1 MTKNRL
7 RLITILI
14 TALLWAGSA
23 SAQESVNASGGV
35 AVGSGGSAA
44 YSIGQMVYTTHI
56 SGNGSI
62 AQGIQQPYEIF
73 TIGFNETILNIS
85 LSAFPNPVSDI
96 LNLTVND
103 FNQSTL
109 HFQLYD
115 MQGKLLISEQIT
127 EQLSKV
133 KMANLPAATYL
144 LHVLN
149 TENKTIKSF
158 KINKN
163 N

>member
-23 SAQESVNASGGV
+23 SAQVSVNASGGV

-56 SGNGSI
+56 STNVSI
-62 AQGIQQPYEIF
+62 EQGIQQPYEIF

-115 MQGKLLISEQIT
+115 MQGKLLINEQIT